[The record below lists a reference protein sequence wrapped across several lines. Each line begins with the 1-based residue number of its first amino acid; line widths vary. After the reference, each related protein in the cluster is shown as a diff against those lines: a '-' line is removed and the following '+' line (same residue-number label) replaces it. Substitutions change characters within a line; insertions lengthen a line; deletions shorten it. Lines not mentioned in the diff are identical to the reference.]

1 MRPLMDF
8 ACLGTIACSLALI
21 PAAQAGKVISA
32 RIDELVEASERIV
45 LAKVES
51 IQDGPNQKVHR
62 ARATVKEVW
71 KGPKVETVEYR
82 IGPRRYLV
90 SSGAMLGETVLLF
103 LAKEDGDWRI
113 AWSGYG
119 RMTLETQDSKEYLS
133 YWGVIFP
140 DGTPS
145 TALSGDKKGR
155 SDKGVELKLVKELI
169 VGKIGRSTGAVRCLP
184 QSTVGPLRP

>member
-1 MRPLMDF
+1 MRPLMVF
-8 ACLGTIACSLALI
+8 ACLGTIACSLTLI
-21 PAAQAGKVISA
+21 PVAQAGKVISA

-51 IQDGPNQKVHR
+51 VQDGPNQKVHR
-62 ARATVKEVW
+62 AKATVKEIW

-82 IGPRRYLV
+82 IGPKRYLD
-90 SSGAMLGETVLLF
+90 SSGAVLGETVLLF

-145 TALSGDKKGR
+145 VDFHGDERLR
-155 SDKGVELKLVKELI
+155 SFKGVELKLVKELI
-169 VGKIGRSTGAVRCLP
+169 LGKK
-184 QSTVGPLRP
+184 

>member
-1 MRPLMDF
+1 MRSLMVF
-8 ACLGTIACSLALI
+8 ACLGTIAGSLVSI
-21 PAAQAGKVISA
+21 PDVQAAGKVIPA
-32 RIDELVEASERIV
+32 RIDELVERSERIV

-51 IQDGPNQKVHR
+51 VQARPDQKNLW

-82 IGPRRYLV
+82 ITPKHPLDSYKAV
-90 SSGAMLGETVLLF
+90 PGETVLLF

-113 AWSGYG
+113 AWCGYG

-145 TALSGDKKGR
+145 IVFSEGKKGR
-155 SDKGVELKLVKELI
+155 SDRGIELKVVKELI
-169 VGKIGRSTGAVRCLP
+169 LGKK
-184 QSTVGPLRP
+184 